1 MATVKTSNVITLKY
15 QLKIDGILEIEA
27 GLEIRKRYQ
36 LGIIEMD
43 QINENIRFL
52 IFWEILLSV
61 KQMLNTW
68 AFYDD
73 ESEFLVDK

>member
-52 IFWEILLSV
+52 IF
-61 KQMLNTW
+61 
-68 AFYDD
+68 
-73 ESEFLVDK
+73 